1 MDFVSPILIVAAV
14 VLALLVLAII
24 AVVYAKVRFKIA
36 TPDEA
41 LIITGRKSGK
51 PVINPETGEESTD
64 LSGQRVIIGGGTFVK
79 PVFEQV
85 ARLSLASQ
93 SFSVTAE
100 DATTKSGVGVTLRS
114 IAVVKVGGTERMVRA
129 AAQRFAGRSQ
139 EQVIEEQTSEV
150 LVGVLRT
157 IAGTLTVESILYER
171 QDFSKEVKD
180 IAVPML
186 AERGLILENFEIQT
200 VEDTGDYIRNLG
212 RPRAAAVA
220 RDAQIAEAQAEQ
232 ESTQR
237 SNEAAVQI
245 AESNKALALRNAQIV
260 EETSTAE
267 AQAEA
272 AQDRAQ
278 AEAQQAVLEQQE
290 RVAQRRASL
299 REEELQTEVRK
310 PAEARKYEAAQEAD
324 ARKYAAEQEAEANK
338 TAAIRKAEAEAQ
350 RTTAQADA
358 EASAVR
364 ARAEASLVEQQRRA
378 EGALALARA
387 EADGVQARGEAEAVA
402 ERAKG
407 EARGAA
413 IKAEADAY
421 EAFPE
426 SARLQMVL
434 DALPKMAQPYADAL
448 GSIDDITVIDRD
460 GASSLSHQV
469 ANGVQELSRL
479 LKTQAGIDL
488 HQLVRGGASAA
499 GGAVSGTTGGGTS
512 GTSDG
517 ATGWPGAT
525 GATGG
530 TSDGATG
537 GGAGGSSVGDGDEHP
552 GEGDLDPDQG

>member
-1 MDFVSPILIVAAV
+1 MDLALPVLIVSV
-14 VLALLVLAII
+14 IVLVLLVLAV
-24 AVVYAKVRFKIA
+24 AAFVYAKVRFKIA

-41 LIITGRKSGK
+41 LIITGRKSGP

-64 LSGQRVIIGGGTFVK
+64 LSGQRVVIGGGTFVK

-93 SFSVTAE
+93 SFPVTAE

-139 EQVIEEQTSEV
+139 EQVIEQQTSEV

-186 AERGLILENFEIQT
+186 AERGLVLENFEIQT

-220 RDAQIAEAQAEQ
+220 RDAEIAEAQARQ
-232 ESTQR
+232 ESTER

-245 AESNKALALRNAQIV
+245 AESNKALALRNAQIAQ
-260 EETSTAE
+260 ETATAE
-267 AQAEA
+267 AEAEA
-272 AQDRAQ
+272 AQERAE

-290 RVAQRRASL
+290 LVAQRRAAL
-299 REEELQTEVRK
+299 REQELQTEVRK

-324 ARKYAAEQEAEANK
+324 ARKYAAEQEAEAAK
-338 TAAIRKAEAEAQ
+338 TAAIRRAEAEAQ
-350 RTTAQADA
+350 RTTAQAEA

-364 ARAEASLVEQQRRA
+364 ARAEADLVQQQRKA

-387 EADGVQARGEAEAVA
+387 EADGVQARGEADAAA

-413 IKAEADAY
+413 IKAESDAY
-421 EAFPE
+421 QAFPE

-434 DALPKMAQPYADAL
+434 DALPRMAQPYADAL
-448 GSIDDITVIDRD
+448 GSIDDITVIDKD
-460 GASSLSHQV
+460 GASRLTHQV
-469 ANGVQELSRL
+469 ADGVQELATL
-479 LKTQAGIDL
+479 LRSQAGIDL
-488 HQLVRGGASAA
+488 LQLVRGDARVPGGGHGGATDAGAGAGAGADRADEDDPAA
-499 GGAVSGTTGGGTS
+499 GTDA
-512 GTSDG
+512 
-517 ATGWPGAT
+517 
-525 GATGG
+525 
-530 TSDGATG
+530 
-537 GGAGGSSVGDGDEHP
+537 
-552 GEGDLDPDQG
+552 

>member
-1 MDFVSPILIVAAV
+1 MELAGTALIVVVAV
-14 VLALLVLAII
+14 VALIVLVIVGFI
-24 AVVYAKVRFKIA
+24 YAKVRFKIA

-51 PVINPETGEESTD
+51 PVINPETGDETTD
-64 LSGQRVIIGGGTFVK
+64 LSGQRVVIGGGTFVK

-85 ARLSLASQ
+85 VRLSLASQ
-93 SFSVTAE
+93 SFSVAAE

-139 EQVIEEQTSEV
+139 EQVIEQQTSEV

-171 QDFSKEVKD
+171 QEFSKEVKD

-186 AERGLILENFEIQT
+186 AERGLVLENFEIQT
-200 VEDTGDYIRNLG
+200 VEDSGDYIRNLG

-220 RDAQIAEAQAEQ
+220 RDAEIAEAQARQ
-232 ESTQR
+232 ESTER
-237 SNEAAVQI
+237 SNESAVQI
-245 AESNKALALRNAQIV
+245 AESNKALALRNAQIAQQ
-260 EETSTAE
+260 TAQ

-272 AQDRAQ
+272 EAAQERAE
-278 AEAQQAVLEQQE
+278 AEAQQAVLIEQEQ
-290 RVAQRRASL
+290 VAQRRAAL
-299 REEELQTEVRK
+299 REQELQTEVRK

-324 ARKYAAEQEAEANK
+324 ARKYAAEQEAEASK

-350 RTTAQADA
+350 RTMAQADA
-358 EASAVR
+358 EASAAR
-364 ARAEASLVEQQRRA
+364 ARAEADLVEQQRRA

-387 EADGVQARGEAEAVA
+387 EADGVQARGEAEAAA

-434 DALPKMAQPYADAL
+434 DALPRMAQPYADAL
-448 GSIDDITVIDRD
+448 GSIDDITVIDKD
-460 GASSLSHQV
+460 GASRLTDQV
-469 ANGVQELSRL
+469 SVGVQELATL
-479 LKTQAGIDL
+479 LKAQTGIDL
-488 HQLVRGGASAA
+488 LELVRGR
-499 GGAVSGTTGGGTS
+499 TS
-512 GTSDG
+512 GGQQPEPVGVGRRTSD
-517 ATGWPGAT
+517 
-525 GATGG
+525 
-530 TSDGATG
+530 DD
-537 GGAGGSSVGDGDEHP
+537 GSSEAP
-552 GEGDLDPDQG
+552 TS

>member
-1 MDFVSPILIVAAV
+1 MEFAGPVIVTIIV
-14 VLALLVLAII
+14 VVALLVLAVI
-24 AVVYAKVRFKIA
+24 AAIYAKARFKIA

-41 LIITGRKSGK
+41 LIITGRKSGS

-64 LSGQRVIIGGGTFVK
+64 LSGQRVVIGGGTLVK
-79 PVFEQV
+79 PIFEQV

-139 EQVIEEQTSEV
+139 EQVIEQQTSEV

-171 QDFSKEVKD
+171 QEFSKEVKD

-186 AERGLILENFEIQT
+186 AERGLVLENFEIQT

-212 RPRAAAVA
+212 RPRAAAVS
-220 RDAQIAEAQAEQ
+220 RDAEIAEAKASQ
-232 ESTQR
+232 ESTER

-245 AESNKALALRNAQIV
+245 AESNKALALRNAQIAR
-260 EETSTAE
+260 ET

-272 AQDRAQ
+272 EAAAARERAE
-278 AEAQQAVLEQQE
+278 AEAQQEVLVEREQ
-290 RVAQRRASL
+290 VAQRQAAL
-299 REEELQTEVRK
+299 REQELQTEVRK

-324 ARKYAAEQEAEANK
+324 ARKYAAEQEAEAAK
-338 TAAIRKAEAEAQ
+338 TTAIRQAEAEAQ

-358 EASAVR
+358 EAAALR
-364 ARAEASLVEQQRRA
+364 ARAEAALVEQQRRA

-387 EADGVQARGEAEAVA
+387 EADGIQARGEAEAVA
-402 ERAKG
+402 ERARG

-421 EAFPE
+421 QSFPE

-434 DALPKMAQPYADAL
+434 DALPRMAQPYADAL
-448 GSIDDITVIDRD
+448 GSIDDITVIAND
-460 GASSLSHQV
+460 GPSKLSGQV
-469 ANGVQELSRL
+469 STGVQELRTL
-479 LKTQAGIDL
+479 LRAQTGIDL
-488 HQLVRGGASAA
+488 LDLARGRSGQDVPAHGTVPAASTTPA
-499 GGAVSGTTGGGTS
+499 GEEEPS
-512 GTSDG
+512 
-517 ATGWPGAT
+517 
-525 GATGG
+525 
-530 TSDGATG
+530 
-537 GGAGGSSVGDGDEHP
+537 GSSDDADETSA
-552 GEGDLDPDQG
+552 DTAS